1 MILRDLL
8 GGMGWFL
15 LIILAL
21 FVASCSMSCDKSIQ
35 REDLDSMKPT
45 QRAVY
50 EKMIW

>member
-1 MILRDLL
+1 MKNLL
-8 GGMGWFL
+8 NGMGWFL
-15 LIILAL
+15 LIILTL

-35 REDLDSMKPT
+35 CEDLDRMKPT